1 MKHRDTSFSLIFVAV
16 ILAHVGFIGWL
27 VFGNNGCQ
35 HDLAASESATLTPED
50 KPPIQLNLSLSDRVK
65 PEPKLNETEAK
76 LPPRAS
82 NPPDDPESR
91 LVLPKAPVAHVP
103 PPEPIVIDDTAEKK
117 REAAKQKALLTEQ
130 RNRAEEAEAKLAL
143 VELANAKQQREAEAT
158 RKRELAATKE
168 KRDAAEA
175 QRQRETEA
183 QKQGARKEAAVL
195 AAKAKRENDRQAVL
209 LAQKRQA
216 EEARKRKALEE
227 ELQREITRKDEKER
241 LAETQRQRQATEET
255 ARRKRLAD
263 QLETK
268 RKADKTKILAE
279 QLERKQ
285 SEALRIEKAKIVGQ
299 PAVIK
304 AKPIGEANGTG
315 QAAIAPAIVPAKP
328 KGGGGG
334 APAPVKVDMAG
345 YGVKVAKKIRKG
357 WTVPKGIAV
366 DRRPEVFLRI
376 NRAGK
381 VVYSRLSQKSGNSD
395 LDRSAINAVQIGSEL
410 RPLPPGYGES
420 LYEVKV
426 KFEID

>member
-16 ILAHVGFIGWL
+16 IVAHVGFIGWL

-35 HDLAASESATLTPED
+35 HDLAASESAALTPED

-65 PEPKLNETEAK
+65 PEPKLNETVAK
-76 LPPRAS
+76 PPPSAA
-82 NPPDDPESR
+82 NLPDDPESR
-91 LVLPKAPVAHVP
+91 LVLPKAPVAQVL
-103 PPEPIVIDDTAEKK
+103 PPEPIVIDDTAEKE

-130 RNRAEEAEAKLAL
+130 QKRAEEAEAKLAL

-175 QRQRETEA
+175 QRQRKTEA
-183 QKQGARKEAAVL
+183 QKQGAREEAAVL
-195 AAKAKRENDRQAVL
+195 AAKAKREQDRQAVL
-209 LAQKRQA
+209 LAQKRQT

-227 ELQREITRKDEKER
+227 ELQREITRKDKEER
-241 LAETQRQRQATEET
+241 LAETQRQAAEEA

-263 QLETK
+263 QLEEK
-268 RKADKTKILAE
+268 HKADETKFLAE
-279 QLERKQ
+279 RLERKR